1 MTPILTLEGVTNV
14 HRSLFR
20 RSNHVGIVRAR
31 LKAKVGSG
39 NADASSCRM
48 EIGSCS
54 KWYTGPRR
62 GRNPDKIPCSGSRAT
77 AILSGW
83 GAFKYP
89 LRMYQI
95 CQLAHFARRSRVCAP
110 VLRSGRDHQKTS
122 WKFDARSFAHSP
134 VTCVT
139 VTVGQKPGFT
149 AQSNSTAFSR
159 TPPGGVKTL

>member
-1 MTPILTLEGVTNV
+1 MTLILTLEVVTNV

-20 RSNHVGIVRAR
+20 RCNHVGIIRAR

-39 NADASSCRM
+39 IAAASSCRP

-54 KWYTGPRR
+54 SWYTGSRR
-62 GRNPDKIPCSGSRAT
+62 GRNPDKIPFSGSRAT

-89 LRMYQI
+89 LRMYHI

-122 WKFDARSFAHSP
+122 WKFDARSFARSP
-134 VTCVT
+134 

-149 AQSNSTAFSR
+149 AQSNSTAFTR
-159 TPPGGVKTL
+159 TPPGGVKPL

>member
-1 MTPILTLEGVTNV
+1 MTPILTLEVVTNV

-20 RSNHVGIVRAR
+20 RCNHVGIIRAG

-39 NADASSCRM
+39 IAAASSCGT

-54 KWYTGPRR
+54 NWYTGPSR
-62 GRNPDKIPCSGSRAT
+62 GRNPDKIPSA
-77 AILSGW
+77 AHEQQHILSGW

-89 LRMYQI
+89 LRTYQI

-110 VLRSGRDHQKTS
+110 VLRSGRDHRKTS

-134 VTCVT
+134 A
-139 VTVGQKPGFT
+139 TVGPTPRGP
-149 AQSNSTAFSR
+149 AQ
-159 TPPGGVKTL
+159 

>member
-1 MTPILTLEGVTNV
+1 MTPILTLEVVTNV

-20 RSNHVGIVRAR
+20 RCNHVGIIRAG

-39 NADASSCRM
+39 IAAASSCGT

-54 KWYTGPRR
+54 NWYTGRRR

-77 AILSGW
+77 VILSGW

-89 LRMYQI
+89 LRTYQI

-110 VLRSGRDHQKTS
+110 VLRSGRDHRKTS

-134 VTCVT
+134 A
-139 VTVGQKPGFT
+139 TVGPTLRGT
-149 AQSNSTAFSR
+149 AQ
-159 TPPGGVKTL
+159 